1 MTRPLRDW
9 VIAECAIRETEMKF
23 KIAVLMMGLLSG
35 GGLAAALAQSSSPQ
49 NPPTESKGFEDVE
62 LRSIDL
68 DSEIDT
74 VKGYK
79 LRMRRLILQ
88 PGGVIGLHNHK
99 GRPTVSYLLKGTLV
113 SRSPGNPDL
122 VISPGGGHTVGMAD
136 NHWVQ
141 NRGTETAEW
150 IVVEVAK

>member
-1 MTRPLRDW
+1 MNT
-9 VIAECAIRETEMKF
+9 K
-23 KIAVLMMGLLSG
+23 AVLLVMGLICC
-35 GGLAAALAQSSSPQ
+35 GGLAVALAQSTSSQ
-49 NPPTESKGFEDVE
+49 SPPTESKGFEDVE

-68 DSEIDT
+68 EAEIDT

-88 PGGVIGLHNHK
+88 PGGVIGLHNHN
-99 GRPTVSYLLKGTLV
+99 GRPTVSYLLKGSLT
-113 SRSPGNPDL
+113 SRSLGKPDL
-122 VISPGGGHTVGMAD
+122 VITTGGGHTVGMAD
-136 NHWVQ
+136 NHWVE